1 MLNRWTTQGSTF
13 LGGEHRGHCR
23 KERTD
28 SRRGGVRIGGRSRC
42 AGHGG
47 WPGGHDRRCGSDE
60 RVRYLRD
67 PFSGAT
73 TSFFCGHPGVFPI
86 VGDWDCDGVD
96 TRGCIDSPT
105 AASTSAYSNT
115 HGVADIKFC
124 LGNPGDIPL
133 AGDINGHRCTA
144 VSICGPS
151 EGRVYVIN
159 ELGAN
164 GGDFGAAE
172 FAYYFGDPARSR
184 SSETSKWDGTEAI
197 GLHRG
202 STGLM

>member
-1 MLNRWTTQGSTF
+1 MYRQ
-13 LGGEHRGHCR
+13 
-23 KERTD
+23 
-28 SRRGGVRIGGRSRC
+28 
-42 AGHGG
+42 
-47 WPGGHDRRCGSDE
+47 SDGC
-60 RVRYLRD
+60 VYLRD
-67 PFSGAT
+67 
-73 TSFFCGHPGVFPI
+73 
-86 VGDWDCDGVD
+86 
-96 TRGCIDSPT
+96 
-105 AASTSAYSNT
+105 SNT

-172 FAYYFGDPARSR
+172 FAYYFGDPG
-184 SSETSKWDGTEAI
+184 EKPFFGDFEMDGTEAI